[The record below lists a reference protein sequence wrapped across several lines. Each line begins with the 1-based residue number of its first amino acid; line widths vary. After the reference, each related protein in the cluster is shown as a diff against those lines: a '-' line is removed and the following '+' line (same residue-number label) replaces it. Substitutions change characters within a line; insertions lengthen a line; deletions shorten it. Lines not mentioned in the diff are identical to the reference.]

1 MKENVLLIGNDFSL
15 IKGKDV
21 LSDGHLALMGIA
33 GGISPRMAKL
43 GWIMIVIIVS
53 GETSCTINGKE
64 YALRAHDMLVALPD
78 NILKSERATDD
89 LSIKCICISR
99 QLLEKSFSFS
109 MYNWDVMSFLV
120 SHSVLSLQED
130 EYARFSAYYELM
142 SRKLENQQQL
152 CYKESMQCLLK
163 SFLFDFYGVVGRN
176 VSSDMQG
183 YSQGNKLFRSFL
195 DLLSSVY
202 PRPRSVSFYA
212 GKLNV
217 TPKYLSTVCKLCCGR
232 TASAVIHKAVVGDI
246 SNLLCYS
253 TKSIK
258 EIMVELDFPS
268 LSFFGKYV
276 KRHLG
281 MGPKEYRAKWL
292 S

>member
-43 GWIMIVIIVS
+43 GWVMIVIIVS

-109 MYNWDVMSFLV
+109 M
-120 SHSVLSLQED
+120 
-130 EYARFSAYYELM
+130 
-142 SRKLENQQQL
+142 
-152 CYKESMQCLLK
+152 
-163 SFLFDFYGVVGRN
+163 
-176 VSSDMQG
+176 
-183 YSQGNKLFRSFL
+183 
-195 DLLSSVY
+195 
-202 PRPRSVSFYA
+202 
-212 GKLNV
+212 
-217 TPKYLSTVCKLCCGR
+217 
-232 TASAVIHKAVVGDI
+232 
-246 SNLLCYS
+246 
-253 TKSIK
+253 
-258 EIMVELDFPS
+258 
-268 LSFFGKYV
+268 
-276 KRHLG
+276 
-281 MGPKEYRAKWL
+281 
-292 S
+292 